1 MNDTIRRLKAEI
13 ERRGGR
19 IHINAN
25 LPDEITETFLREILA
40 CPDCAPRHAAELRK
54 QSASH

>member
-19 IHINAN
+19 IHINDN
-25 LPDEITETFLREILA
+25 LPDEIAETFLREILD
-40 CPDCAPRHAAELRK
+40 CPDCALRQVAQQRK
-54 QSASH
+54 KSSGH

>member
-40 CPDCAPRHAAELRK
+40 CPDCASRNATAPPK
-54 QSASH
+54 PSAGH

>member
-19 IHINAN
+19 IYINEN
-25 LPDEITETFLREILA
+25 LPDEITEMFLREILA
-40 CPDCAPRHAAELRK
+40 CPDCAPRH
-54 QSASH
+54 ST